1 LDGAVVEE
9 DLRVDF
15 KDVLVVFGQALETA
29 EHVNYSHYC

>member
-15 KDVLVVFGQALETA
+15 EDVLVVFGKALETA
-29 EHVNYSHYC
+29 EYVNYSHYF